1 MAEHRI
7 YSMTFQD
14 IRDAYVNK
22 VARKEHN
29 TRDVDVL
36 ICWLTGYTESCL
48 DEIAQGTV
56 KEFFANAPAW
66 NPRSEFVTGSI
77 CGVKIQEL
85 EDPLM
90 KQIRILDKLIDELA
104 TGRPMHK
111 ILREDVAK

>member
-14 IRDAYVNK
+14 IRDAYVAK
-22 VARKEHN
+22 VARKERN
-29 TRDVDVL
+29 TQDVDVL
-36 ICWLTGYTESCL
+36 ICWLTGYKETEL
-48 DEIAQGTV
+48 DRAAQGTV
-56 KEFFANAPAW
+56 REFFTNAPAW

-90 KQIRILDKLIDELA
+90 KQIRVLDKLIDELA
-104 TGRPMHK
+104 KGRPMHK
-111 ILREDVAK
+111 IMREDVAK